1 MRAEKLILKA
11 DQQGV
16 LHGLPIVA
24 PNQEVEVILLMEDRK
39 TSSPAHRRKPSP
51 RLANQGASL
60 QGDDMK
66 PAIPIEDWGSLY
78 NESTGGME

>member
-16 LHGLPIVA
+16 LQGLPIVA

-39 TSSPAHRRKPSP
+39 APGPPHRRKPSP

-66 PAIPIEDWGSLY
+66 PAIPLEDWGTLY
-78 NESTGGME
+78 SGR